1 MLHGTLTHPREFE
14 ETLRTLDARD
24 DRARGD
30 GDAEV
35 DTVARMRSG
44 AQRRRAGL
52 LLVVAFVVAV
62 AGCAAGSAPSVI
74 DARRT
79 VTTPGASEAS
89 HDGADAADGSTTL
102 PGPTV
107 PSETSPPTTAVAVGS
122 VSRSLSSGD
131 PRFPGLGSS
140 DIDVSRYDV
149 AITYDPTLREFAGTV
164 VADLVTTTV
173 TDRIAFDADALDIQG
188 VAVDG
193 VERPFLAADREL
205 AVTLPGPVAGGTEL
219 TVEIDYSVRLDP
231 SRRFADEAGV
241 FVTSGGL
248 WAVNE
253 PDGTSTWMPVND
265 HPTDKATWNFS
276 LTVPSGSVGVAN
288 GSLVSTSDAPDG
300 ATTWTWEQS
309 DLMAPYLVLLLVGDY
324 EVIDGSASASGVE
337 LRHVAID
344 GSAEPIDAYDEITV
358 DQMAFF
364 EQLFGPY
371 PFDEYGIAI
380 TDSTP
385 GLAMET
391 QGRSLFS
398 SGDLD
403 GSVGFL
409 QHLLLAHELSHQWF
423 GDAVSPGTWD
433 DIWLNE
439 GFATYAQ
446 WLWLDE
452 AGFATVGELAT
463 DSLLGLPDAGGP
475 VGRPDE
481 LFGNVSYNGGAVVL
495 HALRRTVGDE
505 VFFAGLRAWVA
516 FHRDGSATTAEFR
529 AVMEVESDTDLES
542 FFSDWIDSEDRPDRF
557 PDAAPSA

>member
-1 MLHGTLTHPREFE
+1 MSGD
-14 ETLRTLDARD
+14 ETET
-24 DRARGD
+24 
-30 GDAEV
+30 
-35 DTVARMRSG
+35 
-44 AQRRRAGL
+44 AG
-52 LLVVAFVVAV
+52 
-62 AGCAAGSAPSVI
+62 
-74 DARRT
+74 
-79 VTTPGASEAS
+79 
-89 HDGADAADGSTTL
+89 GSTIATL
-102 PGPTV
+102 PTMSTVPATPSPPATDPTV
-107 PSETSPPTTAVAVGS
+107 PVGS

-140 DIDVSRYDV
+140 DIDVARYDV
-149 AITYDPTLREFAGTV
+149 AITYDPALQEFAGTV
-164 VADLVTTTV
+164 VADLVTTTL
-173 TDRIAFDADALDIQG
+173 TDRVSFDADALDIHG
-188 VAVDG
+188 VTVDG

-205 AVTLPGPVAGGTEL
+205 TVTLLDPVAGGTKL
-219 TVEIDYSVRLDP
+219 TVEIDYSVDLDP
-231 SRRFADEAGV
+231 LRRFADEAGV

-265 HPTDKATWNFS
+265 HPTDKAIWNVS

-309 DLMAPYLVLLLVGDY
+309 DAMAPYLTLLLIGDY
-324 EVIDGSASASGVE
+324 ELIDGTEAASGVA

-344 GSAEPIDAYDEITV
+344 GSAESISAYDEITV
-358 DQMAFF
+358 AQMAFF
-364 EQLFGPY
+364 ERLFGPY
-371 PFDEYGIAI
+371 PFAEYGIAI

-446 WLWLDE
+446 WLWLEE
-452 AGFATVGELAT
+452 AGFATVDELAA
-463 DSLLGLPDAGGP
+463 DALVGLPDAGGP
-475 VGRPDE
+475 VGRPDD
-481 LFGNVSYNGGAVVL
+481 LFGNVSYDGGAVAL
-495 HALRRTVGDE
+495 HALRLTVGDDA
-505 VFFAGLRAWVA
+505 FFAGLRSWVKL
-516 FHRDGSATTAEFR
+516 HRGGSATTADFR
-529 AVMEVESDTDLES
+529 VVMEARSDTDLES
-542 FFSDWIDSEDRPDRF
+542 FFTEWIDTEDRPDRF
-557 PDAAPSA
+557 PDAAPTA